1 LLSLDVEDVD
11 LENRRRAVV
20 GSKGGDIELLHF
32 QTGSARLL
40 PRLIAGRA
48 CGPLFLTDRR
58 PAPGR
63 AAAFV
68 GACPL
73 TGRVRLSYRRAEEI
87 FRDASGGWTLHQLR
101 YSAITHLAEGN
112 VGLALLMAKR
122 SLAIR
127 TKWRL
132 PPRRRAGGCA
142 PVLKASGPRPRSEAV
157 APPES
162 AGILVRW
169 LQQDSWANPITTLG
183 FTGPCRKS
191 SMSARST
198 SSSPATSAW
207 WSRRISRSACSTAPA
222 RLYAIEDR
230 CSHDNGTLVE
240 GVLDQD
246 ERTIE
251 CPPLG
256 SLFDLKTGRPKSL
269 PAYVPVDT
277 FPVIID
283 EEMIKLEV
291 E

>member
-1 LLSLDVEDVD
+1 VAALEAGSGIELEGAEESGRTESPGGAQWVVRAELEAATGDERGRIGLGGDLVELAERARAGRRPPAQPSLIRAPAKCGSPGATARARAKVLWRLPYETRRAHRRLLSLDVEDVD
-11 LENRRRAVV
+11 LENRRAVV

-157 APPES
+157 APPNLRAFS
-162 AGILVRW
+162 YAGCSKTPGQI
-169 LQQDSWANPITTLG
+169 
-183 FTGPCRKS
+183 
-191 SMSARST
+191 RSL
-198 SSSPATSAW
+198 
-207 WSRRISRSACSTAPA
+207 R
-222 RLYAIEDR
+222 
-230 CSHDNGTLVE
+230 
-240 GVLDQD
+240 
-246 ERTIE
+246 
-251 CPPLG
+251 
-256 SLFDLKTGRPKSL
+256 
-269 PAYVPVDT
+269 
-277 FPVIID
+277 
-283 EEMIKLEV
+283 
-291 E
+291 